1 MGPGLAAMD
10 HGRRYRLADARV
22 SSLLAVLDRDAE
34 LLGADGQ
41 TELTFEGGRPAA
53 GRVTLRF
60 RVGQEFGELQVSG
73 ADGRTTDANV
83 YAAGPIERILHAI
96 GFHEISRAL
105 VLAQRYRFKGAE
117 IRVAHVTP
125 LGWFCEIK
133 PAAEE
138 DLPAI
143 MAALGQSPSPAA
155 ERRAAARRAAARRA
169 QRTEFDGAERR
180 TTPDRRLGDRRLTAA
195 T

>member
-1 MGPGLAAMD
+1 M
-10 HGRRYRLADARV
+10 
-22 SSLLAVLDRDAE
+22 AVLDREAE

-41 TELTFEGGRPAA
+41 TELTFESGRAAA

-73 ADGRTTDANV
+73 PDGRTTDASV

-133 PAAEE
+133 PAREE
-138 DLPAI
+138 DMPAI
-143 MAALGQSPSPAA
+143 MAALVQNPPPAT
-155 ERRAAARRAAARRA
+155 ERRALDRRALARRVR
-169 QRTEFDGAERR
+169 RTELGETERR
-180 TTPDRRLGDRRLTAA
+180 RTPDRRLGERRLTFA

>member
-1 MGPGLAAMD
+1 MD
-10 HGRRYRLADARV
+10 HGRRYRLADTRV
-22 SSLLAVLDRDAE
+22 SSLLAVLDVDAE
-34 LLGADGQ
+34 LLDADGE
-41 TELTFEGGRPAA
+41 TELTFESGQAVA

-73 ADGRTTDANV
+73 PDGRTTDASV

-105 VLAQRYRFKGAE
+105 VVARRYRFKGAE
-117 IRVAHVTP
+117 IRVAHIKP

-133 PAAEE
+133 PGREE
-138 DLPAI
+138 DMPGI
-143 MAALGQSPSPAA
+143 IAALGGTQSPSMERRAA
-155 ERRAAARRAAARRA
+155 ERRAAARRAQQAAFNA
-169 QRTEFDGAERR
+169 AERR
-180 TTPDRRLGDRRLTAA
+180 TTSERRLGERRLSPA

>member
-1 MGPGLAAMD
+1 MD
-10 HGRRYRLADARV
+10 QGRRYRLADTRV
-22 SSLLAVLDRDAE
+22 STLLAALDADAE
-34 LLGADGQ
+34 LLDADGE
-41 TELTFEGGRPAA
+41 TELTFESGRAAA

-73 ADGRTTDANV
+73 PDGRRTDASV

-105 VLAQRYRFKGAE
+105 VVARRYRFKGAE
-117 IRVAHVTP
+117 IRIAHVKP

-133 PAAEE
+133 PAREE
-138 DLPAI
+138 DMPEI
-143 MAALGQSPSPAA
+143 MAALAASPSPSLERRAA
-155 ERRAAARRAAARRA
+155 ERRAAARRM
-169 QRTEFDGAERR
+169 QRTEYGEKERR
-180 TTPDRRLGDRRLTAA
+180 TTWDRRIGERRLSVA